1 MWDSGQPVP
10 PIENVPPR
18 DGTDP
23 HEDPRRHLDA
33 VEQIDAFIRTGT
45 VIDVCGGDP
54 CISPPRNG

>member
-45 VIDVCGGDP
+45 VIDVCDGAP
-54 CISPPRNG
+54 CLSPTRE